1 MHLFSIRTD
10 TTFSRLRNKIKSIL
24 PRLKCAIQQIYE
36 DTECLGGSATAIHPP
51 GNVEARRLA
60 IFTIQS
66 DDDLVQ
72 AIAYVCPLHC
82 VCRVPCAS
90 LACAA
95 CRMCR
100 C

>member
-1 MHLFSIRTD
+1 VHLFSIHKNTS
-10 TTFSRLRNKIKSIL
+10 FSRLRNKIKSIL

-36 DTECLGGSATAIHPP
+36 DTECLGGSATAIHPR

-60 IFTIQS
+60 IFLIQS

-72 AIAYVCPLHC
+72 AIAYVCPLRC
-82 VCRVPCAS
+82 VCRVP

-95 CRMCR
+95 CRVCR